1 MSIISSIIDMVSE
14 VVVNDPFFHRSL
26 QFAVQRFYS
35 VLIMGGSAS
44 RFVCPRPKRALT
56 HVRIVCCQLAPVG
69 GGRRHDCSVLLVLRC
84 VRLLGAVQASKFLST
99 SVAAA
104 AERHPCELPQSA
116 PPFAPHPLVCSPIHI
131 SHPPRPDPCGFLCKR
146 ATSACMGGG
155 RGVSEP

>member
-14 VVVNDPFFHRSL
+14 VVVNDPFFHRSF
-26 QFAVQRFYS
+26 QFAVQRFYA

-69 GGRRHDCSVLLVLRC
+69 AVAAMIAVFFQCYGVYVFSVMYKPRSFSRRASPPQQRISLR
-84 VRLLGAVQASKFLST
+84 
-99 SVAAA
+99 AA
-104 AERHPCELPQSA
+104 AERAALCTP
-116 PPFAPHPLVCSPIHI
+116 PLVCSPIHI
-131 SHPPRPDPCGFLCKR
+131 SHPTRPNPCGFLCRR